1 LKRLL
6 LVWLLLVSSLGAVE
20 LDIPVFAGAYGT
32 AFYADSA
39 RRFEALRPGVKIRI
53 YGDPR
58 IQDQISVRVVGGDYP
73 DAASA
78 AYVLW
83 PELIRA
89 GKVLDLRPWLAGPN
103 WEGDARWSDT
113 FYPSALESWKIDGRV
128 GGLPVS
134 FSAWSIFYNRALF
147 RAHGWSEPKTWGE
160 FYALC
165 EKIQASGMAPL
176 SMPGISWLYPDA
188 FLRSAAYDLL
198 GSQGW
203 AALNALTPGARLDPR
218 YLRAAGVEQRIMQ
231 HYVERGWEGES
242 HTGAELSFLQGRVA
256 MTVSGSW
263 LVNEMAGKIPEG
275 FELGT
280 MNFPVF
286 PDGVADPSA
295 IQTGSDCFFVFAT
308 GHPERE
314 RLAIDFLRFL
324 TSRERA
330 EAFVR
335 ALDSPAAVRGVPL
348 AAFSERMRATAGIIA
363 RAKEAFPFPNL
374 MIQPPAIRQEIIAAS
389 QQLTTGKISAAEF
402 GRRLENAAASD
413 RAHRADPNRIDLRHP
428 VAAAVLLTAVVGL
441 LAGLA
446 ASAWAKGRRGGG
458 AAGPAQ
464 GYLGPL
470 RPGVAA
476 GFVGPAFLLYAALVL
491 GPGLTALAWAF
502 TRWNG
507 IGPRAW
513 AGLFN
518 FKWLLFESDI
528 FWFALKNNLYLMV
541 VPALFVIPLA
551 LVFAG
556 LIHRGVAGAKLF
568 RGIVL
573 FPNLLG
579 GIAAALLWLSA
590 YQPHGGLVNAGVVAA
605 GRALHSPR
613 LIAFDGYP
621 WLAPTHLYLALIPIY
636 IWMACGFNL
645 ILYLA
650 AMESIDPQLYE
661 AAEID
666 GAPPWRQFFTI
677 TLPLIW
683 EVICLSAVF
692 LVIGGLNAFEMV
704 WLLTSQDPP
713 PQTHTLGTLLVT
725 SMFKDFAIGR
735 ATALAAIL
743 FVLVFSLSAAVL
755 QLLQRDPIEN

>member
-1 LKRLL
+1 MKRLL
-6 LVWLLLVSSLGAVE
+6 LVWLLLASSLGAVE

-113 FYPSALESWKIDGRV
+113 FYPSALDTWKIDGRV

-134 FSAWSIFYNRALF
+134 FSAWSIFYNRAMF
-147 RAHGWSEPKTWGE
+147 RAHGWTEPRTWDE

-165 EKIQASGMAPL
+165 EKIQASGVAPL
-176 SMPGISWLYPDA
+176 SLPGISWLYPDA
-188 FLRSAAYDLL
+188 FLRSAAYNLL
-198 GSQGW
+198 GARGW
-203 AALNALTPGARLDPR
+203 AALAALAPGARLDPR
-218 YLRAAGVEQRIMQ
+218 YGRAAAVEQRIMQ
-231 HYVERGWEGES
+231 RYVQRGWEGES
-242 HTGAELSFLQGRVA
+242 HTGAELSFLQGHVA

-263 LVNEMAGKIPEG
+263 LVNEMAGKIPAG

-286 PDGVADPSA
+286 ADGLADPSA
-295 IQTGSDCFFVFAT
+295 IQTGSDCFFVFDT

-314 RLAIDFLRFL
+314 RLTIDFLRFL

-335 ALDSPAAVRGVPL
+335 ALDSPVAVRGVPP

-389 QQLTTGKISAAEF
+389 QQLTAGLITPAEF
-402 GRRLENAAASD
+402 GRRLETAADSD

-428 VAAAVLLTAVVGL
+428 VAAAVLLAAVILL

-446 ASAWAKGRRGGG
+446 ASAWAKTRRSRGGSGPG
-458 AAGPAQ
+458 A

-476 GFVGPAFLLYAALVL
+476 GFVGPAFLLYAAIVL

-528 FWFALKNNLYLMV
+528 FWFALKNNLYLML

-556 LIHRGVAGAKLF
+556 LIHRGVAGANLF

-590 YQPHGGLVNAGVVAA
+590 YQPHGGLVNAGVAA
-605 GRALHSPR
+605 VGRWLHSPR
-613 LIAFDGYP
+613 LIAFDGFP
-621 WLAPTHLYLALIPIY
+621 WLAPTHLYVALIPIY

-645 ILYLA
+645 VLYLA

-666 GAPPWRQFFTI
+666 GAPAWRQFFTI

-683 EVICLSAVF
+683 EVICLSGVF

-725 SMFKDFAIGR
+725 SMFKDFEIGR